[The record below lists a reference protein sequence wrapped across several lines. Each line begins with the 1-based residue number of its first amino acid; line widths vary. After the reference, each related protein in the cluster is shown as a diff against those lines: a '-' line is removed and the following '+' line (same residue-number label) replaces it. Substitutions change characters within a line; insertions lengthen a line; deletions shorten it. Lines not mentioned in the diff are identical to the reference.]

1 VRPGARACFVRA
13 LQLVAP
19 GTLELREVPRP
30 SPGAGEV
37 LVKVAG
43 CGVCHT
49 DIGFWKDGVGTKKP
63 FPVTLGHEVSGT
75 VVEAGAEFRHLAGRE
90 VIVPAV
96 IPCGACDLCRRGRGN
111 VCRAQVMPG
120 NDIDGGFAEYLAVPG
135 RGLCVVTGRGPYAL
149 ADLSV
154 VADAVTTPYQAV
166 VRSGLA
172 TGDLAIVVG
181 TGGVGGYA
189 VQIAAAFGAHV
200 VALDVDDERL
210 AALAVHGAGL
220 TVNSATTDFKA
231 LRQRVREFAKARG
244 CGETGWKIFEC
255 SGHPGGQETAWGLL
269 THAATLMV
277 VGFTL
282 AKVALRLSN
291 AMAFDATVQGTWGCR
306 PELYPY
312 ALALVT
318 GGRIALGSFIER
330 HPLADAV
337 AVLDDV
343 AAHRIGRRAILV
355 PDAA

>member
-1 VRPGARACFVRA
+1 MKA
-13 LQLVAP
+13 LQLTAP

-30 SPGAGEV
+30 APADGEV
-37 LVKVAG
+37 LVEVAG

-49 DIGFWKDGVGTKKP
+49 DIGFWKDGIGTKKP
-63 FPVTLGHEVSGT
+63 LPVTLGHELSGT
-75 VVEAGAEFRHLAGRE
+75 VVEAGAGFWGLVGRE

-96 IPCGACDLCRRGRGN
+96 IPCGNCDLCRAGRGN

-120 NDIDGGFAEYLAVPG
+120 NDIDGGFAEFLAVPG
-135 RGLCVVTGRGPYAL
+135 RGLCIVERRGAYEL

-172 TGDLAIVVG
+172 AGELAIVTGV
-181 TGGVGGYA
+181 GGVGGYA
-189 VQIAAAFGAHV
+189 AQIAAALGAHV
-200 VALDVDDERL
+200 VAVDVDDVRL
-210 AALAVHGAGL
+210 AALAAHGAGL
-220 TVNSATTDFKA
+220 TVNSATTDFKT
-231 LRQRVREFAKARG
+231 LRGKVRDFAKARG

-306 PELYPY
+306 PELYPA
-312 ALALVT
+312 ALELVT
-318 GGRIALGSFIER
+318 GGRVALAPFIER
-330 HPLADAV
+330 HPLADAA
-337 AVLDDV
+337 AVLDAV
-343 AAHRIGRRAILV
+343 AGHRIARRAILV
-355 PDAA
+355 PGA